1 MAFNPNDYAKN
12 SGKPFVQR
20 AVDPAVSSATN
31 NLAASTRNIAQS
43 TAEGLFIAGATAQSM
58 ATQAGIEADI
68 MSSSASDAYYAMANK
83 SVARA
88 TRSEIANAR
97 KSDGYSSSSYV
108 DKTAPQTKIR
118 RARQGK
124 GIRVITVR

>member
-1 MAFNPNDYAKN
+1 MAFNPNDYVKN

-31 NLAASTRNIAQS
+31 NLAASTRNVAQA
-43 TAEGLFIAGATAQSM
+43 TAEGLFVAGATAQ
-58 ATQAGIEADI
+58 AVAAQAGVEADI
-68 MSSSASDAYYAMANK
+68 LSSSASDAYYAMANK

-97 KSDGYSSSSYV
+97 RADGYSSDKYIN
-108 DKTAPQTKIR
+108 KTAPQEKIR
-118 RARQGK
+118 RAREGK
-124 GIRVITVR
+124 RIQVITVR